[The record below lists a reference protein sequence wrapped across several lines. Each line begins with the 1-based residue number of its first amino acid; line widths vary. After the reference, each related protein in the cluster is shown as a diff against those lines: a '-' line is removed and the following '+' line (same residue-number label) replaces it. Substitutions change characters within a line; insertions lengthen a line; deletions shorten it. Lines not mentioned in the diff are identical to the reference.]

1 MAQGFCRQLPRI
13 YTTVQDGLGAEAA
26 SIRVPC
32 LKGLIG
38 ILENNSMLLARMRKI
53 EYLLMRLITDP
64 SDIVREAALTS
75 MQDTSVNIHSPFRQ

>member
-13 YTTVQDGLGAEAA
+13 YTIVQDGLRAEAA
-26 SIRVPC
+26 SVRVPC

-38 ILENNSMLLARMRKI
+38 ILENNSMLLARTRNI
-53 EYLLMRLITDP
+53 EFLLMRLIPDP
-64 SDIVREAALTS
+64 SDIVRETALTS